1 MTTVL
6 ISGASIAG
14 PALAH
19 WLRVRGMTPTVVERA
34 GALRSGG
41 YPIDVRGV
49 AVEVADRMGVLP
61 QLRAAHVATGA
72 LRVVD
77 ANGRQLVSVSPGAVS
92 GDSDAHDVELP
103 RGELTAI
110 LYELTR
116 NDVEYVFGDSVTA
129 LHPHDGGV
137 DVEFAKGPPR
147 TFDLVVGADG
157 VHSTTRRLIFGPA
170 ADYQRHLGYHFAAYT
185 VPNHL
190 GLAHEAVMHNVPGKL
205 VAINAVRRSPEV
217 TALFAMASPEL
228 DFDERDLDQQRQLI
242 ERSFGDVGWET
253 PRLLK
258 EMREAPDFYFD
269 SVGQVLMPG
278 WTRGRVALLGDSAFA
293 PSFLSGQG
301 TSLALVGAYVLA
313 GELAAAEGDHTVALP
328 RYDARMR
335 PFVERNQALATEGAG
350 TLIPATR
357 GRIWLRN
364 QMFRLAPLM
373 ARLGI
378 GASTAVPVEQA
389 ANSFELPEY

>member
-34 GALRSGG
+34 GAVRSGG

-49 AVEVADRMGVLP
+49 AIEVADRMGVLP
-61 QLRAAHVATGA
+61 QLRAAHVATSA
-72 LRVVD
+72 LHVVD
-77 ANGRQLVSVSPGAVS
+77 AAGRRRVSIAPGAVS
-92 GDSDAHDVELP
+92 GGAEAHDVELP
-103 RGELTAI
+103 RGELTSI

-116 NDVEYVFGDSVTA
+116 NDVEYVFGDTMTA
-129 LHPHDGGV
+129 LHEHDGGV
-137 DVEFAKGPPR
+137 DVEFANGPSR
-147 TFDLVVGADG
+147 TFDLVVGTDG
-157 VHSTTRRLIFGPA
+157 VHSTTRRLVFGPA
-170 ADYQRHLGYHFAAYT
+170 ADYQHHLGYHFAAFT

-190 GLAHEAVMHNVPGKL
+190 GLDHEAVLHNVPGKI
-205 VAINAVRRSPEV
+205 VAINAVRTSPEV

-228 DFDERDLDQQRQLI
+228 AFDDRDLDQQRQLI
-242 ERSFGDVGWET
+242 EEAFTGVGWET

-258 EMREAPDFYFD
+258 AMWEAPDFYFD

-278 WTRGRVALLGDSAFA
+278 WTRGRVALLGDAAFA

-313 GELAAAEGDHTVALP
+313 GELAAAGGDPAVGLP
-328 RYDARMR
+328 AYEERLR
-335 PFVERNQALATEGAG
+335 PFVGRNQALVAEGAG

-357 GRIWLRN
+357 GKIWLRN
-364 QMFRLAPLM
+364 QMFRLAPLLG
-373 ARLGI
+373 RLSRGTTPI
-378 GASTAVPVEQA
+378 ERA
-389 ANSFELPEY
+389 ANSFTLPAY